1 MEPGADPGTVLALM
15 EALESSPLAALVRT
29 STWIYPL
36 ASVLHIF
43 GVTFLVGSIA
53 LFDLR
58 VLGAAKRLPLEV
70 CAAYL
75 LPIARTAFVVQ
86 LVTGF
91 LMFSADAAHTYD
103 NPYFLAKV
111 ALIGLALVNI
121 VVFHGL
127 ERSRPYV
134 YQLEEVDALP
144 GWVKAS
150 AAVSLIT
157 WIGVACFGRMIAYI

>member
-1 MEPGADPGTVLALM
+1 MEHAAEPGTILALM
-15 EALESSPLAALVRT
+15 EALESSRLAAQVRT

-43 GVTFLVGSIA
+43 GVTFLVGSIV

-58 VLGAAKRLPLEV
+58 VLGAARHLPLEV

-75 LPIARTAFVVQ
+75 LPIARVAFAVQ

-91 LMFSADAAHTYD
+91 LMFSADAGHIYD

-121 VVFHGL
+121 AVFHGL
-127 ERSRPYV
+127 ERSQPYV
-134 YQLEEVDALP
+134 YQLDRVDALP

-150 AAVSLIT
+150 AAVSLIA
-157 WIGVACFGRMIAYI
+157 WIGVASFGRMIAYI